1 MGCDLARMSQCEMRN
16 LAMIMLPPLVIE
28 TDRLIMRKPVP
39 EDAPVIFESYVQDL
53 EVTRYLTWSNVQTL
67 EETRAFIERGML
79 AWERGSAY
87 TWGITLKESGALIGM
102 IDVRIESH
110 ANLGYVLARPYWNR
124 GFMTECVR
132 AIADWALS
140 QEEICRVWA
149 VCDVENVAS
158 ARVLEK
164 AGMEREGILR
174 RWIVLPN
181 RSRSPRDC
189 YCYAR
194 VK

>member
-1 MGCDLARMSQCEMRN
+1 MPT
-16 LAMIMLPPLVIE
+16 LPPDVIE

-39 EDAPVIFESYVQDL
+39 EDAPVIFETYVRDP
-53 EVTRYLTWSNVQTL
+53 EVTRYLTWSPDQSL
-67 EETRAFIERGML
+67 EDTRAFIERTL
-79 AWERGSAY
+79 QTWERKTAY
-87 TWGITLKESGALIGM
+87 AWAITLKESGAVIGM
-102 IDVRIESH
+102 IDVRIETH
-110 ANLGYVLARPYWNR
+110 ANLGYVLARPYWNK
-124 GFMTECVR
+124 GYMTECVR
-132 AIADWALS
+132 AIADWALA

-149 VCDVENVAS
+149 VCDVENAAS

-181 RSRSPRDC
+181 RSRTPRDC
-189 YCYAR
+189 YCYAI